1 MVGVEVHKQE
11 TAPIFWF
18 IKDPNQTG
26 YDDKNKALAFDDNSA
41 LSPFAKSIGFKITD
55 QVLALD
61 GKAIDI
67 QKIQDFIGYTK
78 TIKDGQDVTVT
89 ILRDNAGKKEKMT
102 LKGKAILDKLSME
115 TLQFKANPS
124 PEELK
129 LQNQWLTG
137 KNNRKEA
144 VFETASFYAINKAQY
159 RSYKVLA
166 EANGLGIK
174 LKDRLKPVP
183 MNVLQILS
191 IDK

>member
-67 QKIQDFIGYTK
+67 QKYRTLSDIPKRSK
-78 TIKDGQDVTVT
+78 T
-89 ILRDNAGKKEKMT
+89 
-102 LKGKAILDKLSME
+102 
-115 TLQFKANPS
+115 
-124 PEELK
+124 
-129 LQNQWLTG
+129 
-137 KNNRKEA
+137 
-144 VFETASFYAINKAQY
+144 
-159 RSYKVLA
+159 
-166 EANGLGIK
+166 
-174 LKDRLKPVP
+174 DRMLP
-183 MNVLQILS
+183 
-191 IDK
+191 